1 MDILNH
7 GALARHRGTKRM
19 LPARGQDDSR
29 FDSIIL
35 TQALNDQDQDAA
47 ILIDAVHRSL
57 RVKRRDA
64 ALARIARTRS
74 IN

>member
-35 TQALNDQDQDAA
+35 TQALKVENTH
-47 ILIDAVHRSL
+47 LAVANCSAVTSAML
-57 RVKRRDA
+57 
-64 ALARIARTRS
+64 TR
-74 IN
+74 